1 VDTLWGELNG
11 ASSDI
16 HQLVR
21 ITVRVVAALIIGASI
36 GIQRQLSGHVAGLR
50 THMLV
55 SLGTT
60 LFVLACLDLGHDALS
75 RVIQGIATGVG
86 FLGTG
91 AILKLEQQREIFG
104 LTTAAGVWLTAGASV
119 CAATGHYVTAL
130 LAVVLAWCVLALLV
144 RFEQRLAHPR
154 HDHT

>member
-1 VDTLWGELNG
+1 MDTLWGELIG
-11 ASSDI
+11 AGDA

-21 ITVRVVAALIIGASI
+21 IIVRLLMALVVGASI
-36 GIQRQLSGHVAGLR
+36 GIQRQLTGHVAGLR
-50 THMLV
+50 THMLI

-91 AILKLEQQREIFG
+91 AILKLEQPREIFG
-104 LTTAAGVWLTAGASV
+104 LTTAAGIWLTAGASV
-119 CAATGHYVTAL
+119 CAATGHYITAL
-130 LAVVLAWCVLALLV
+130 LAVVFAWCVLALLV
-144 RFEQRLAHPR
+144 GFEQRLAHPR

>member
-1 VDTLWGELNG
+1 LWGELIG
-11 ASSDI
+11 ATDT

-21 ITVRVVAALIIGASI
+21 IVVRLLVALVIGASI

-50 THMLV
+50 THMLISV
-55 SLGTT
+55 GTT
-60 LFVLACLDLGHDALS
+60 LFVLACLDLGHDAMS

-91 AILKLEQQREIFG
+91 AILKLEQQREIYG
-104 LTTAAGVWLTAGASV
+104 LTTAAGIWLTAGASV
-119 CAATGHYVTAL
+119 CAATGHYITAL

-144 RFEQRLAHPR
+144 RFEERLAHPR